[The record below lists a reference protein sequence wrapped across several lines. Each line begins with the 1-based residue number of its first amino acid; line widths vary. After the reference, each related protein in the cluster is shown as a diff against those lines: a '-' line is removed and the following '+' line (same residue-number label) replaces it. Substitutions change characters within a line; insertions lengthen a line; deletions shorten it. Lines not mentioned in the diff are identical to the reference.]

1 MKFICDHMLGTLARW
16 LRLLGFD
23 VLYPG
28 PIPDDEMKD
37 IAAKE
42 DRIILTRDKELGD
55 TKKVRALYV
64 ESHDLE
70 EQLSF
75 TVSKLKLK
83 ITDPMSRCSLC
94 NSPVEKVEK
103 PAVEGEVPKGV
114 FERQREFWYCPKCRK
129 YYWQGSHWDR
139 ITRTIETLAKS

>member
-1 MKFICDHMLGTLARW
+1 LKFVCDHMLGTLARW

-28 PIPDDEMKD
+28 PIPDDEIIE
-37 IAAKE
+37 IAVKE
-42 DRIILTRDKELGD
+42 DRFILTRDKELGD
-55 TKKVRALYV
+55 TKKVPALYV
-64 ESHDLE
+64 ESDDLE
-70 EQLSF
+70 EQLLF
-75 TVSKLKLK
+75 TISDLKLE

-114 FERQREFWYCPKCRK
+114 FERQQEFWYCPKCRK

-139 ITRTIETLAKS
+139 ITKTIETLAKS